1 MVVISLRS
9 HVGIYFNTTLRI
21 VTFNLESNLE
31 TFQTKRME
39 AWVTLATNDSYA
51 LGALTLAHSLKRVQT
66 NKSLVVMIT
75 SEVSEAIKSV
85 LEGTFEKVV
94 VVDPLDSKD
103 IVNLKLL
110 DRTELGITF
119 TKVSRQVFYVI
130 KLDKKSTF

>member
-1 MVVISLRS
+1 MEPDYNLS
-9 HVGIYFNTTLRI
+9 TL
-21 VTFNLESNLE
+21 
-31 TFQTKRME
+31 QTKRME

-51 LGALTLAHSLKRVQT
+51 LGALTLAQSLKRVQT
-66 NKSLVVMIT
+66 SKSLVVMIT
-75 SEVSEAIKSV
+75 SEVSEEIKSV
-85 LEGTFEKVV
+85 LEETFEKVV